1 MCSFCFAYDFF
12 VVHFISMNFK
22 KTILSNGLRLITIP
36 LKDSPTITALVLV
49 EAGSKYETKN
59 LNGISHFLEHMCFKG
74 TTNRPTAMD
83 ITKELDGLG
92 AQSNAFTSQE
102 YTGYWAKAQAGN
114 LDQILDIVS
123 DIYLNPLFDSLE
135 IEKEKGVIVQEIN
148 MYEDMPMRH
157 IYDLFM
163 EVLYGDQPAG
173 WHITGP
179 KEGVV
184 KFTRE
189 DFIRYRENYYI
200 GSATTVVISGGFEEE
215 KIIKIAKEKFGKMR
229 QGKKGEK
236 LSVLNRQDEPH
247 LLIQWKETDQT
258 HCMVGVRSKDIFHKD
273 TYVLDCLAGVLG
285 GGMSSR
291 LFQKIRTEMGAA
303 YYVRAGNEA
312 YTDHGALVVSVGSD
326 NRKVLDVV
334 TAILGEFKKI
344 KDELVSLEELAK
356 VKKYLIGHLFL
367 DVESTDSLANFVGIQ
382 EILTQ
387 KILTPE
393 EVSQK
398 INAVTPEDIQRLAK
412 EIFKNEGLNMALI
425 GPYKDEREFKSILK
439 L

>member
-1 MCSFCFAYDFF
+1 M
-12 VVHFISMNFK
+12 HFK
-22 KTILSNGLRLITIP
+22 KTTLSNGLRVITAP

-49 EAGSKYETKN
+49 ETGSKYETKK
-59 LNGISHFLEHMCFKG
+59 LNGLSHFLEHMCFKG

-102 YTGYWAKAQAGN
+102 FTGYWAKAQAGN
-114 LDQILDIVS
+114 LDQILDIIS
-123 DIYLNPLFDSLE
+123 DIYINPLFDSAE

-148 MYEDMPMRH
+148 MYEDTPMRH
-157 IYDLFM
+157 IHDIFM

-179 KEGVV
+179 KEEVV

-189 DFIRYRENYYI
+189 DFVAYRDKYYNTSSTI
-200 GSATTVVISGGFEEE
+200 VVVSGGFNEKKTLKVIEE
-215 KIIKIAKEKFGKMR
+215 KFKGIQEGKR
-229 QGKKGEK
+229 GSK
-236 LSVLNRQDEPH
+236 LPVKDSQDKPHVLVK
-247 LLIQWKETDQT
+247 WKDTDQT
-258 HCMVGVRSKDIFHKD
+258 HFIIGVRSKDIFDKD

-291 LFQKIRTEMGAA
+291 LFQKIRATMGAA
-303 YYVRAGNEA
+303 YYVHAGNDA
-312 YTDHGALVVSVGSD
+312 YTDHGALMVSVGSD
-326 NRKVLDVV
+326 NNKIFNVIEAVL
-334 TAILGEFKKI
+334 AEFKKI
-344 KDELVSLEELAK
+344 KDELVPDDELAK

-367 DVESTDSLANFVGIQ
+367 DVESTDSLANFFGLQ
-382 EILTQ
+382 ETLTK

-393 EVSQK
+393 EVAQK
-398 INAVTPEDIQRLAK
+398 INAVTSEDIKRLAQ
-412 EIFKNEGLNMALI
+412 EIFKQSRLNMALI
-425 GPYKDEREFKSILK
+425 GPFKDESTFIPILK

>member
-1 MCSFCFAYDFF
+1 MC
-12 VVHFISMNFK
+12 VVHYVSMKFN
-22 KTILSNGLRLITIP
+22 KTILPNGLRVITAP

-49 EAGSKYETKN
+49 ETGSKYETKN
-59 LNGISHFLEHMCFKG
+59 LNGLSHFLEHMCFKG
-74 TTNRPTAMD
+74 TATRPTAMD

-114 LDQILDIVS
+114 LDQILDIIS
-123 DIYLNPLFDSLE
+123 DIYINPLFDAAE

-157 IYDLFM
+157 VYDLFM

-173 WHITGP
+173 WNIAGS

-184 KFTRE
+184 TFTRE
-189 DFIRYRENYYI
+189 DFTSYRDKHY
-200 GSATTVVISGGFEEE
+200 SASSTIVVVSGGFDEVKILKTVEE
-215 KIIKIAKEKFGKMR
+215 KFKGMNQREKEGKLPVKDS
-229 QGKKGEK
+229 QEK
-236 LSVLNRQDEPH
+236 PQ
-247 LLIQWKETDQT
+247 LLVKWKDTDQT
-258 HCMVGVRSKDIFHKD
+258 HFMMGVRSKDIFDKD

-291 LFQKIRTEMGAA
+291 LFQKIREDMGAA
-303 YYVRAGNEA
+303 YYVRAGNDA

-326 NRKVLDVV
+326 NGKVFDVIE
-334 TAILGEFKKI
+334 AILNEFKKI
-344 KDELVSLEELAK
+344 SNERVPNDELAK

-367 DVESTDSLANFVGIQ
+367 DVESTDSLANFFGLQ
-382 EILTQ
+382 ETLT
-387 KILTPE
+387 KKVLTPE
-393 EVSQK
+393 EVAQK
-398 INAVTPEDIQRLAK
+398 INAVTPEDIQRVAQ
-412 EIFKNEGLNMALI
+412 EIFRNERLNMALI
-425 GPYKDEREFKSILK
+425 GPFKDTEKFSSILR